1 MTLACPSPRPAATA
15 GLLALLLPFAT
26 LFAFDFEPP
35 AEGVASWL
43 SCSDRSALLEKQAP
57 LAWEAKAPTPGRPLL
72 RVLPS
77 ICYQDIAGFG
87 FALTGGSAQHLRS
100 LAPEKRRALLEELF
114 QPGSG
119 LGYSCLRLSIGA
131 SDLNERVFSYDDLPE
146 GEEDFGLRHFSLSED
161 LLDVIPVMREI
172 LEINPRLFVFASPWS
187 APAWMKTNSRV
198 KGGRLRVECREV
210 YAQYFVRYVKEMARQ
225 GIRIDAVTLQ
235 NEPFNDGNTPSMQ
248 MFAKEQAVFIRD
260 HVGPAFRAAGIETRI
275 IVYDH
280 NCDAPEYPLS
290 VLDEPGVAPFVD
302 GSGFHLYSGD
312 VSAMSRVHEAFPNK
326 HLYFTEMMAVS
337 IRDFDIARPT
347 ARIAMGA
354 LRNWSR
360 NVVLWNLAAD
370 ARFLPHTGD
379 GGCSFCQG
387 AVTIEKGV
395 VTRNVAYY
403 VIGHFSALVPPGSRR
418 IASTEGETLGTIA
431 FLRPD
436 GARVLVVTNFS
447 AEPAE
452 LSIAEEGHWLSRT
465 LPAKSVLSLLW
476 R

>member
-1 MTLACPSPRPAATA
+1 MTLACPLPRPSMTA
-15 GLLALLLPFAT
+15 GLLALLLPVAT
-26 LFAFDFEPP
+26 LLAADFEPP

-43 SCSDRSALLEKQAP
+43 SCSDRSALLEKQDMQ
-57 LAWEAKAPTPGRPLL
+57 AWENKAPAPGRAQLQ
-72 RVLPS
+72 VLPS
-77 ICYQDIAGFG
+77 IRYQDIAGFG

-100 LAPEKRRALLEELF
+100 LTPEKRRALLEELF
-114 QPGSG
+114 RPVSG

-146 GEEDFGLRHFSLSED
+146 GEEDFRLRHFSLSED

-172 LEINPRLFVFASPWS
+172 LEINPRIFVFASPWS
-187 APAWMKTNSRV
+187 APAWMKTNGKA
-198 KGGRLRVECREV
+198 KGGRLRAECRGV

-225 GIRIDAVTLQ
+225 GVRIDAVTLQ

-275 IVYDH
+275 IAYDH

-290 VLDEPGVAPFVD
+290 VLDEPGVGPFVD
-302 GSGFHLYSGD
+302 GSGFHLYAGE
-312 VSAMSRVHEAFPNK
+312 VGAMSRVHEAFPEK
-326 HLYFTEMMAVS
+326 SLYFTEMMAVS
-337 IRDFDIARPT
+337 IRDFEVTHPVT
-347 ARIAMGA
+347 RIAMGA

-387 AVTIEKGV
+387 AVTIEKGE

-418 IASTEGETLGTIA
+418 IASTEGESLRSVA

-436 GARVLVVTNFS
+436 GARVLVVANPS
-447 AEPAE
+447 AEATE
-452 LSIAEEGHWLSRT
+452 LSITENGRCLSRL